1 MYVSFTTVARAGN
14 QGDLFVDSWKIKSE
28 VELLI
33 YLETF
38 SQS

>member
-14 QGDLFVDSWKIKSE
+14 QDLFLDSWKIKSE
-28 VELLI
+28 VESLI